1 VLFGRAFF
9 RQKLRVGWGLPPTAI
24 VFRFLF
30 GSPIPSALEP
40 HLPKGGRESRA
51 SMIGLWSRAFRMCWR
66 PVVGGGMFLRNTV
79 RPRRSTI
86 KHRLSWDGRQPRPRS
101 VGGYSP
107 MIFDCSS
114 VKTSV

>member
-1 VLFGRAFF
+1 MGLLMRLIWRVESLYCLGNPKAYFLCDYGLSWTFVLFGRAFF

-51 SMIGLWSRAFRMCWR
+51 SMIGL
-66 PVVGGGMFLRNTV
+66 
-79 RPRRSTI
+79 
-86 KHRLSWDGRQPRPRS
+86 
-101 VGGYSP
+101 
-107 MIFDCSS
+107 
-114 VKTSV
+114 